1 MARDIIWDTELV
13 LPDTTIRF
21 VSIVDILNFVVYYRL
36 LVHWVWLKITH
47 SHWKWHS
54 LIVHS
59 CGTCCWC
66 FIQTVSLCC
75 NVCWDVA
82 TYRWKITGTLLL
94 LRMLWS
100 VSSHSAVTKNA
111 VVCLFFFP
119 TKNLHSLYL
128 TRNERDWIETITQC
142 SEWSQFMVD
151 YLLLWQSD
159 LLCWWSLFIK
169 YFSQQW
175 TFALTASYL

>member
-66 FIQTVSLCC
+66 FIQTVSVCC

-82 TYRWKITGTLLL
+82 TYRWEITGTLLL
-94 LRMLWS
+94 LRMLLS
-100 VSSHSAVTKNA
+100 VSSY
-111 VVCLFFFP
+111 FP
-119 TKNLHSLYL
+119 QKICTHFTSLETSVIELKLLHSVQNGLSLWSITYFFGSLTYSAGGLYSSNIS
-128 TRNERDWIETITQC
+128 RN
-142 SEWSQFMVD
+142 SEH
-151 YLLLWQSD
+151 LL
-159 LLCWWSLFIK
+159 
-169 YFSQQW
+169 
-175 TFALTASYL
+175 